1 MQQEIF
7 LAVSLALVLFIVMS
21 IRSEFAV
28 QIITVHRWLKLSL
41 ANLDSLSTG
50 VVLGRATHTLV

>member
-1 MQQEIF
+1 M
-7 LAVSLALVLFIVMS
+7 AVSLALVLFIATS
-21 IRSEFAV
+21 IRSEFGI
-28 QIITVHRWLKLSL
+28 QIITVRRWLKLSL